1 MSLVLVCRSVICVLV
16 NMTIVAGVFGSVIG
30 SFLNVVAYRVPLHRS
45 VITPSSACP
54 YCGIRIRVYDNIP
67 VLSWLLLRGKCRT
80 CNSAIPSRY
89 PFVELGT
96 ALLFGAVAWKFLPEV
111 VSTAPQVISRGGAIL
126 AFAAF
131 LYLAA
136 ASMALALIDLDTHTL
151 PNRIVLPSYAV
162 GIALLS
168 AAGLLN
174 GDTRALVRAGI
185 GMAVLWVAYF
195 AMALVYPDGM
205 GLGDVKLAGVLGLF
219 LGYLSWSALITGAF
233 AAFILGGAFSLAL
246 LLLRKANRKSGIPF
260 GPWMLTGAWVGVFFG
275 DAISRGYLSL
285 FGLS

>member
-1 MSLVLVCRSVICVLV
+1 
-16 NMTIVAGVFGSVIG
+16 MTIVAGVFGSVIG